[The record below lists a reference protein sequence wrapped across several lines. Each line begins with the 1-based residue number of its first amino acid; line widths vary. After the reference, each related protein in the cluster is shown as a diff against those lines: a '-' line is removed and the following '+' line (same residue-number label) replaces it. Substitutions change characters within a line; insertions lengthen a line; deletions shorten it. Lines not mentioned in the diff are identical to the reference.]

1 MSGPRLYD
9 HAGRLCMGDGYLVCQ
24 WCNGLGGY
32 YVWVDDMM
40 NLMALGLASWTVGL
54 RDGTIVSPFW
64 DPF

>member
-1 MSGPRLYD
+1 
-9 HAGRLCMGDGYLVCQ
+9 MGDGYLVCQ

-40 NLMALGLASWTVGL
+40 NLIALGLASWTVGL